1 MFSSG
6 FRWGAAV
13 MLAMFIGLLL
23 ASPVTAFTLTPEG
36 VRQWFSPFAAV
47 AMVVFGIAVKY
58 WPPLAIIP
66 NQIIA
71 WLNVIIFIVA
81 TTAGIETAHASVF
94 GDAARLAGFTF
105 ADQIIRGVV
114 HARVAKELYELMGRG
129 LLEGVFGWRKAVPKP
144 A

>member
-1 MFSSG
+1 MFRSG

-47 AMVVFGIAVKY
+47 AMVLFGIAVKY
-58 WPPLAIIP
+58 FPPLAKIP
-66 NQIIA
+66 NEIIA
-71 WLNVIIFIVA
+71 WLNTAIFVIA
-81 TTAGIETAHASVF
+81 TTAGIEIAHASLL
-94 GDAARLAGFTF
+94 GDSARLAGFTF
-105 ADQIIRGVV
+105 ADQVIRGIV
-114 HARVAKELYELMGRG
+114 HARVGQELYELLGRG
-129 LLEGVFGWRKAVPKP
+129 LLEKVFGWKKAIPKP